1 MSRHMKRLAAPR
13 AWKIKRKE
21 GQWTVKPSAGPHR
34 ISESLPL
41 LLVVR
46 DVLKYANTGREAR
59 KIINE
64 GKIVVNKVVR
74 KDFKFPVGLMDVL
87 EIPVTGEHKI
97 VLIDRKGKLIFKDIP
112 ESDSKYKLCKIV
124 GKTLVK
130 GGGIQ
135 LNLHDGRNLLVRV
148 KDKTKPKED
157 VYRVND
163 TLVLDMKSN
172 TIKKH
177 LPFKDGSTAFV
188 TGGKHRA
195 DAAKIKEVKII
206 RSPMPNT
213 VTLSTESGDFQ
224 TIADYVFV
232 IGGAKPEISGVFE

>member
-21 GQWTVKPSAGPHR
+21 KPWTVKPSAGPHR
-34 ISESLPL
+34 TSKSLPL

-64 GKIVVNKVVR
+64 GKIIVNKVPR

-87 EIPVTGEHKI
+87 EIPITGEHKI
-97 VLIDRKGKLIFKDIP
+97 MLIDRKGTLIFKDIS
-112 ESDSKYKLCKIV
+112 EGDSRYKLYKIV

-130 GGGIQ
+130 KGGIQ
-135 LNLHDGRNLLVRV
+135 LNLHDGRNLLIRV
-148 KDKTKPKED
+148 KDPTKPKED
-157 VYRVND
+157 IYKIND
-163 TLVLDMKSN
+163 TLVLDVKDN

-177 LPFKDGSTAFV
+177 LPFKEGSTAFI

-195 DAAKIKEVKII
+195 DVAKIKEVKIT
-206 RSPMPNT
+206 RSPMPNP
-213 VTLSTESGDFQ
+213 VTLSKEGGDFQ
-224 TIADYVFV
+224 TVADYIFV
-232 IGGAKPEISGVFE
+232 IGEKKPELGVFE